1 MKGNWS
7 WRNVFEGLVLSHA
20 WLALGG
26 AAQCWWVTSHL
37 SNNEQAWRTN
47 LAVWCGIFAAYGMLR
62 WSRARLPAGP
72 GGDPVLAWHAARRP
86 GMLRLSLAAAA
97 AAAVLLWSAPS
108 LVWWVVLLMVLPW
121 MLYLVPIRVGAMDIG
136 LRQVPAL
143 KLVVIVWCWLLAT
156 VALPVAFLAP
166 DRFWMGLLGHGLVQG
181 PLITGIALLFDLRD
195 HAQDAPSM
203 RTIPQVIG
211 PRWTRM
217 LVLVLFLYTAT
228 IVVSRGFLSYMSY
241 VEGDVPWSEVLAGAG
256 LAFGAVLALRAG
268 PARSW
273 AFYAF
278 GVDGLLV
285 LVPLLAWVGDRL

>member
-1 MKGNWS
+1 M
-7 WRNVFEGLVLSHA
+7 FEALVLSHA

-37 SNNEQAWRTN
+37 SNNEQAWRPV
-47 LAVWCGIFAAYGMLR
+47 LAVWCGVFAGYGLLR
-62 WSRARLPAGP
+62 WSRAPVERIADPAL
-72 GGDPVLAWHAARRP
+72 VWHAPRQG
-86 GMLRLSLAAAA
+86 GMLALCLG
-97 AAAVLLWSAPS
+97 AAAVATWALWPAP
-108 LVWWVVLLMVLPW
+108 LRVWWVVLLMALPW
-121 MLYLVPIRVGAMDIG
+121 MLYLVPFRVGDVHIG

-156 VALPVAFLAP
+156 VALPVVFLAP
-166 DRFWMGLLGHGLVQG
+166 DRLSMALLGHGLVQG

-195 HAQDAPSM
+195 QAHDAPSLH
-203 RTIPQVIG
+203 TIPQIIG

-217 LVLVLFLYTAT
+217 LVLVLFLYAAT
-228 IVVSRGFLSYMSY
+228 IVVSRGLLSYMSY
-241 VEGDVPWSEVLAGAG
+241 VEGEVPWSEVLAGAG

-285 LVPLLAWVGDRL
+285 LVPVLAWLGDRL

>member
-1 MKGNWS
+1 VKGTWS

-26 AAQCWWVTSHL
+26 AAQSWWVTSHL
-37 SNNEQAWRTN
+37 SNNEQAWFPV
-47 LAVWCGIFAAYGMLR
+47 LAAGCGIFAAYGLLR
-62 WSRARLPAGP
+62 WSRSRFPVAQ
-72 GGDPVLAWHAARRP
+72 GGDLVLAWHAARRRS
-86 GMLRLSLAAAA
+86 MLRLSLVAAA
-97 AAAVLLWSAPS
+97 AAAVLLWSAPL

-121 MLYLVPIRVGAMDIG
+121 MLYLLPIRVGAMDIG

-166 DRFWMGLLGHGLVQG
+166 DHFWMGLLGHGLVQG

-195 HAQDAPSM
+195 QAQDAASM

-211 PRWTRM
+211 PRWTRL
-217 LVLVLFLYTAT
+217 LVLVLFLYAAT
-228 IVVSRGFLSYMSY
+228 IVVSRGLLSYMSY

-285 LVPLLAWVGDRL
+285 LVPVLAWLGDRL

>member
-1 MKGNWS
+1 MWGTRS
-7 WRNVFEGLVLSHA
+7 WRNAFEGLVLSHA

-37 SNNEQAWRTN
+37 SNNEQAWRPV
-47 LAVWCGIFAAYGMLR
+47 LAVWCGVFAGYGLLR
-62 WSRARLPAGP
+62 WSGA
-72 GGDPVLAWHAARRP
+72 
-86 GMLRLSLAAAA
+86 RLSLTTANARIMVWHAERRRPMLVLSLF
-97 AAAVLLWSAPS
+97 AAAVAALSLWPATS
-108 LVWWVVLLMVLPW
+108 LVWWIVLFMVLPW
-121 MLYLVPIRVGAMDIG
+121 MLYLVPMRVGEVHIG

-156 VALPVAFLAP
+156 VALPVGFLAP
-166 DRFWMGLLGHGLVQG
+166 DHFWMGLLGHGLVQG

-211 PRWTRM
+211 PRWTR
-217 LVLVLFLYTAT
+217 VLAMVLFLYAAT
-228 IVVSRGFLSYMSY
+228 IVVSRGLLSYMSY
-241 VEGDVPWSEVLAGAG
+241 VEGLVPWSEVLAGAG
-256 LAFGAVLALRAG
+256 LVFGAVLAFRAG

-273 AFYAF
+273 AFYAV

-285 LVPLLAWVGDRL
+285 LVPVLAWLGERL

>member
-1 MKGNWS
+1 MDAGL
-7 WRNVFEGLVLSHA
+7 RNPLLRVLIYGHV
-20 WLALGG
+20 WLACG
-26 AAQCWWVTSHL
+26 AAAQTWWVTSPL
-37 SNNEQAWRTN
+37 SGNDQAWRPII
-47 LAVWCGIFAAYGMLR
+47 AVGCGVFAAYGLLR
-62 WSRARLPAGP
+62 WSRARLPAGR
-72 GGDPVLAWHAARRP
+72 GGDPVMAWHAARRP
-86 GMLRLSLAAAA
+86 GMLRLSLAAGAA
-97 AAAVLLWSAPS
+97 ASGFLWTAPS
-108 LVWWVVLLMVLPW
+108 LVWWVVSLMVLPW

-156 VALPVAFLAP
+156 VALPLAFLAP
-166 DRFWMGLLGHGLVQG
+166 DHFWMGLLGHGLVQG

-195 HAQDAPSM
+195 HAHDAPSM

-217 LVLVLFLYTAT
+217 LAMVLFLHAA
-228 IVVSRGFLSYMSY
+228 IILVSRGLLSYMSH

-268 PARSW
+268 PVRSL

-285 LVPLLAWVGDRL
+285 LVPALAWLGDRL